1 MQSAKDEVQSIS
13 TIARSSVGRQ
23 AFMSVSPPFSARPS
37 GLSTV
42 TLVGTNLRVEPLVA
56 IALMEDIAPT
66 DQVDPAAANGTNAL
80 VAR

>member
-1 MQSAKDEVQSIS
+1 MLVLLPFQ
-13 TIARSSVGRQ
+13 ARL
-23 AFMSVSPPFSARPS
+23 S